1 MKRILIMAL
10 LALTL
15 TSGISAQ
22 EIMISQKVE
31 TDNKFEI
38 QGTVTSVN
46 ESSFTV
52 RGELV
57 AVSSEDMSRLKN
69 NHVLNIGNFVNVEGE
84 IKNNIMV
91 ADNVEVLGH
100 NPEAVTSEVE
110 TTADVSANV
119 KTGSILKNIVD
130 AIKGFLS
137 SL

>member
-1 MKRILIMAL
+1 MAII
-10 LALTL
+10 ALTL

>member
-1 MKRILIMAL
+1 MKRILIMAII
-10 LALTL
+10 ALTL

>member
-38 QGTVTSVN
+38 QGTVASVN

-100 NPEAVTSEVE
+100 NPEAVTSEVG

>member
-1 MKRILIMAL
+1 MKRILILAL

-31 TDNKFEI
+31 TDNRFEI

>member
-1 MKRILIMAL
+1 MKRILIMAII
-10 LALTL
+10 ALTL

-84 IKNNIMV
+84 IRNNIMV

>member
-1 MKRILIMAL
+1 MKRILTMAL

>member
-1 MKRILIMAL
+1 MAL